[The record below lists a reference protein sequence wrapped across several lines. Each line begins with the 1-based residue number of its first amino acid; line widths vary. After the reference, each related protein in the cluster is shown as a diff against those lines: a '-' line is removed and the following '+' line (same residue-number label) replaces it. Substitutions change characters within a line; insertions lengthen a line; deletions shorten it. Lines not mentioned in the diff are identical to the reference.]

1 MLHTVVVD
9 AQALSALDQLFARA
23 RHLQGWE
30 PLPRS
35 AVVDRRH
42 GVAWHAIPIDADTI
56 TAIQCL
62 RRSADDTFNDCL
74 RTMLDLPP
82 LAGAGETVRPTAKR
96 PTSSREFGL
105 NPRPAFGRGS

>member
-9 AQALSALDQLFARA
+9 AQALSALDQLFSRA
-23 RHLQGWE
+23 SE

-82 LAGAGETVRPTAKR
+82 LAGAGETVRPMAAM
-96 PTSSREFGL
+96 
-105 NPRPAFGRGS
+105 RPAVAQAPLPRAVAAR